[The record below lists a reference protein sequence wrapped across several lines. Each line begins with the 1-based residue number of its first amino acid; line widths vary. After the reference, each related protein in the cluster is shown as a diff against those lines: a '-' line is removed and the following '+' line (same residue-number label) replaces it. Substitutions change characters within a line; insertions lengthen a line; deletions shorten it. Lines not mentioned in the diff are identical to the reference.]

1 MLELKSQQKY
11 RTWGP
16 ESIIKRQIYEI
27 LEQKNKE
34 MVQEKKLP
42 ISQSLGKRIYLEEGG
57 IRWEDIIKNYFKKM
71 FQHFRI

>member
-1 MLELKSQQKY
+1 MFLLQCKNKVARIKSQQKY

-42 ISQSLGKRIYLEEGG
+42 ISQSLGREYTWRRG
-57 IRWEDIIKNYFKKM
+57 NKM
-71 FQHFRI
+71 GKIL